1 MEKSTIYNQTT
12 ESQNTVLQTENL
24 KPGSIVCELE
34 GRGTLT
40 ITLTPDGKLTGEH
53 QTPNKTFLL
62 SEMEVLNLVNQ
73 ENIPLQESW
82 PVLEANNNLSKY
94 SDSEIRD
101 RCPQVPL
108 QSADELMLIELHKE
122 IEDARAKLDKITTQ
136 ITQVKTTG
144 GSPTVLQNPET
155 IIQNQQPVTP
165 ESIQYGTMLKMVELL
180 QNKEKQEDLKNKAL
194 IIGILLVG
202 IVGIVN
208 SCNKK
213 EDKTTVLAEK
223 IIKAMGKKGYKTN
236 IDKSGIDIVYVTG
249 MNSKGELQKRRPDY
263 FDDARIVIKYYPDG
277 KRKVIGSY
285 SATVMPGKF
294 YYKKGGM
301 DKNSGGAAM
310 TLHKQFKGVWGFGRH
325 GKNQY
330 PALVQTEG
338 RISVMRDENRNG
350 KMDDDL
356 ISRGY
361 FGINQHHGYNSMR
374 VGKNG
379 AGCLVGQSIASHE
392 EFLRIIRKHYK
403 KGASI
408 STTII
413 DGTDFD
419 KK

>member
-101 RCPQVPL
+101 RHTQAPL

-122 IEDARAKLDKITTQ
+122 IEEARAKLDKITTQ

-165 ESIQYGTMLKMVELL
+165 ESIQYGAMLKMVELL
-180 QNKEKQEDLKNKAL
+180 QNKEKQEDLKFKL
-194 IIGILLVG
+194 IIL
-202 IVGIVN
+202 
-208 SCNKK
+208 
-213 EDKTTVLAEK
+213 
-223 IIKAMGKKGYKTN
+223 
-236 IDKSGIDIVYVTG
+236 
-249 MNSKGELQKRRPDY
+249 
-263 FDDARIVIKYYPDG
+263 
-277 KRKVIGSY
+277 
-285 SATVMPGKF
+285 
-294 YYKKGGM
+294 
-301 DKNSGGAAM
+301 
-310 TLHKQFKGVWGFGRH
+310 
-325 GKNQY
+325 
-330 PALVQTEG
+330 
-338 RISVMRDENRNG
+338 
-350 KMDDDL
+350 
-356 ISRGY
+356 
-361 FGINQHHGYNSMR
+361 
-374 VGKNG
+374 
-379 AGCLVGQSIASHE
+379 GCLVVLVYAMVDSCSKKMPVKVG
-392 EFLRIIRKHYK
+392 EFVSPVKGRVSSTFGPRKNPATGIWQKAHGALDVAVPFGTRINAPAEGVLEYLPHNRSCGRGAFFKVTKPNNDFKSRDFSNIRFGLCHLKGYAVPNGTKVK
-403 KGASI
+403 KGDKIAFVGGDKTQDPWGSGS
-408 STTII
+408 STGPHLHIKESRKINGNWTSV
-413 DGTDFD
+413 DPLLNSMAKNNEKRSFKG
-419 KK
+419 KKVTYLK